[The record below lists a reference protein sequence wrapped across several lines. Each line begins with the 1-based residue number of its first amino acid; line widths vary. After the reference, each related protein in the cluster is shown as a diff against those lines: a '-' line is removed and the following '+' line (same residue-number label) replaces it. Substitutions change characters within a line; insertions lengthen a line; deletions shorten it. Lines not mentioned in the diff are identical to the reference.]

1 MHAMY
6 TGLFRL
12 KMGAKSNG
20 GNTEV
25 PILLVQF
32 VSSCIPAAPNG
43 HLKAL
48 RNLQDLRLRL
58 VNVHIHINSINKN
71 VDFSPSLLI

>member
-1 MHAMY
+1 MY

-25 PILLVQF
+25 PILLMQF
-32 VSSCIPAAPNG
+32 VSSCVPAASNG

-71 VDFSPSLLI
+71 VDFPPLLLI

>member
-1 MHAMY
+1 MY

-12 KMGAKSNG
+12 KMGAKSHG

-32 VSSCIPAAPNG
+32 VSSCVPAAPNG

-48 RNLQDLRLRL
+48 RNL
-58 VNVHIHINSINKN
+58 
-71 VDFSPSLLI
+71 